1 MAMPTLLG
9 SGTNLLIKL
18 GLACH
23 YKKNENDQYVDGREI
38 YARSGL
44 DS

>member
-1 MAMPTLLG
+1 MKSHTSLF
-9 SGTNLLIKL
+9 IKL

-23 YKKNENDQYVDGREI
+23 YKKNENVEDREA